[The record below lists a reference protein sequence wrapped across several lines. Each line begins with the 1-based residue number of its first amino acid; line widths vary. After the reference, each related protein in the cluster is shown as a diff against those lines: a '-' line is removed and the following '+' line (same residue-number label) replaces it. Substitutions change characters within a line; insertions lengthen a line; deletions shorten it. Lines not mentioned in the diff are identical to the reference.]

1 MEYFNGY
8 KKNSQKE
15 STSYSLQAIKFMDPD
30 IKSLDCETDGLL
42 DFEVQIT
49 LDSFQ
54 KTKRQ

>member
-1 MEYFNGY
+1 MESFNKY
-8 KKNSQKE
+8 KKSSQKE
-15 STSYSLQAIKFMDPD
+15 STSYSLQSIKFMDPE

-54 KTKRQ
+54 KTKEC

>member
-1 MEYFNGY
+1 MGI
-8 KKNSQKE
+8 KKIVKKE